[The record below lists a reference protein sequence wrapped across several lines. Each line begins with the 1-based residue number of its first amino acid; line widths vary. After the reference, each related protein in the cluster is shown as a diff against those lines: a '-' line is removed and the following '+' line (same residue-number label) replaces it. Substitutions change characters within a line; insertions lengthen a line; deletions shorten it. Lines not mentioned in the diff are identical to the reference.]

1 MAQLFQPKQAR
12 VVRVSDEGPRFL
24 RVRFEGEALRGARF
38 RPGMDVEL
46 TANGRVFRHQAPALF
61 DAETGAM
68 ELVFFLCGEG
78 LASSWIRALI
88 PGAEVGVSG
97 PGGGLPIDAHAR
109 YHVFLGDE
117 RSVGL
122 EECLSRALGEG
133 ACWTAALETGEPP
146 PSRAQWLRPGDADS
160 EAVHRFLARQPRTS
174 TFYLAGEA
182 GAVQG
187 WRRRLL
193 ALGVARRLI
202 RTKSCGADGRQ
213 V

>member
-1 MAQLFQPKQAR
+1 MAQLFEPKRAR
-12 VVRVSDEGPRFL
+12 VAWVQEEGPRFR
-24 RVRFEGEALRGARF
+24 RVRFEGEGLRGARF

-46 TANGRVFRHQAPALF
+46 TAHGRVFRHQAPALF

-78 LASSWIRALI
+78 LASSWIRAL
-88 PGAEVGVSG
+88 AEGDEFGVRG
-97 PGGGLPIDAHAR
+97 PSGGLPVNAHAR

-122 EECLSRALGEG
+122 EECLSRAVGEG
-133 ACWTAALETGEPP
+133 ACWTSALETGEPP
-146 PSRAQWLRPGDADS
+146 PSRAQWLRPGESDG

-174 TFYLAGEA
+174 TFYLAGEV
-182 GAVQG
+182 GSVQA
-187 WRRRLL
+187 WRRRLIS
-193 ALGVARRLI
+193 LGVARRLI

-213 V
+213 A